1 MQNTFTYTVK
11 DNPKDKIDVEIG
23 DSKQLDFY
31 PQQKIMRWDNENN
44 VSIRL
49 IDDENGSEKIE
60 TIEDKIKWSKGNKE
74 VYFYGNDKESEF
86 EIILKS
92 KPNSNI
98 IKFTLQD
105 KDVDYWYQ
113 PPLTQKEIDAKAIR
127 PENVVGSYAVYAKT
141 QKTNYVGGKEY
152 KTGKMGHIYRPRIID
167 SVGTEVWGVLHIEN
181 GMLSVTIPQEFLD
194 NAVYP
199 VRHAAGLTFGHTAE
213 GASQFSS
220 ENYIFGSI
228 ATPASEGTL
237 TKISAYMVEDNVDND
252 HHAKCALYLTSDST
266 LAAQTEERVG
276 FAQTIQWED
285 FNASGTPS
293 VTTVEYAV
301 EIWCDDQD
309 LAYANVGY
317 DATGGSGTK
326 YQSIGYAASWPDP
339 ATFSTDAWTFS
350 IYATYETGGA
360 TPVIETNHI
369 MMIL

>member
-1 MQNTFTYTVK
+1 MENTFTYTAK
-11 DNPKDKIDVEIG
+11 DNPKDKIDIEIG

-113 PPLTQKEIDAKAIR
+113 PPLTQKEIDTKAIR

-141 QKTNYVGGKEY
+141 QKTNYVSGKGY
-152 KTGKMGHIYRPRIID
+152 KTGKMGHIYRPKIID

-181 GMLSVTIPQEFLD
+181 GILSVTIPQEFLD

-199 VRHAAGLTFGHTAE
+199 VRHATGLTFGYLSE
-213 GASQFSS
+213 GASLYPI
-220 ENYIFGSI
+220 ENFLAGPV
-228 ATPASEGTL
+228 ATPASVGELSKVSGYVHY
-237 TKISAYMVEDNVDND
+237 SGSVDFNS
-252 HHAKCALYLTSDST
+252 KGGIYKTSDST
-266 LAAQTEERVG
+266 LAFAITERTG
-276 FAQTIQWED
+276 FSLSATWED
-285 FNASGTPS
+285 YT
-293 VTTVEYAV
+293 VTGTVETIEYA
-301 EIWCDDQD
+301 ICLISNADDGFFYC
-309 LAYANVGY
+309 AY
-317 DATGGSGTK
+317 DATGGPGIK
-326 YQSIGYAASWPDP
+326 YQGIAYGALPDP
-339 ATFSTDAWTFS
+339 ATFTSDPWSFS

-360 TPVIETNHI
+360 TQHTNHI
-369 MMIL
+369 VMIV